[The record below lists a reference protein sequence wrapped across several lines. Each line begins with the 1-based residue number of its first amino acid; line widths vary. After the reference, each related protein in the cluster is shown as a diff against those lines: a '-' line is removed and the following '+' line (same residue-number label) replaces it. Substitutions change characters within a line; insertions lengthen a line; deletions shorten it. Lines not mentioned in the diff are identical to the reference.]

1 MQLTFIIKKIKVA
14 HKLQASNELK
24 NWETLSIAFLVNCY
38 LGWNFTLPTSK
49 ILSSLGR
56 FRRFE

>member
-24 NWETLSIAFLVNCY
+24 NWETLSIAFLVNSY
-38 LGWNFTLPTSK
+38 LGWNFTLPTSINIK
-49 ILSSLGR
+49 
-56 FRRFE
+56 

>member
-24 NWETLSIAFLVNCY
+24 NWETFEYCFLSQL
-38 LGWNFTLPTSK
+38 L
-49 ILSSLGR
+49 
-56 FRRFE
+56 FRLEFYITHLYKY